1 MVKLTNIHAK
11 IKGLRN
17 ESNYKQKEVAEYLG
31 ISQQAY
37 SYYELNKHELPSR
50 HIVSLA
56 KLYHVSTDYLF
67 GIEPDCAGSY
77 DLNATFF
84 QDVTL
89 KDVVFNLQKLNP
101 EGRTEILRFL
111 SYLTGYQHKNMEKE

>member
-1 MVKLTNIHAK
+1 VIELTNIHVK
-11 IKGLRN
+11 IKNLRN
-17 ESNYKQKEVAEYLG
+17 ESNYKQKEIAEYLG

-50 HIVSLA
+50 HAVGLA

-67 GIEPDCAGSY
+67 GIEPDPVNSY
-77 DLNATFF
+77 DLSATFY

-89 KDVVFNLQKLNP
+89 KDVVFTLQKLNP
-101 EGRTEILRFL
+101 EERTEILRFL
-111 SYLTGYQHKNMEKE
+111 SYLTGSQPNNT

>member
-1 MVKLTNIHAK
+1 MELTNIHVK
-11 IKGLRN
+11 IKNLRSEN
-17 ESNYKQKEVAEYLG
+17 KYKQKEIAEYLG

-50 HIVSLA
+50 HAIGLA

-67 GIEPDCAGSY
+67 GIESDTAGSY
-77 DLNATFF
+77 DLSAAFC

-89 KDVVFNLQKLNP
+89 KDVIIDLQKLNP
-101 EGRTEILRFL
+101 EDRTEILRFL
-111 SYLTGYQHKNMEKE
+111 SYLIGSQPSNKEMG